1 MFRINKP
8 AARRGHEAFR
18 LDRTGFGAW
27 LSPARRIP
35 GPILAGLCLL
45 LPACKD
51 KGVSPPASAP
61 SGSAPSAAAP
71 AAPAASAVA
80 SPQNTGEAPS
90 AVPAAGA
97 APTILKSTG
106 YFEKPSLCE
115 IEFEGKVKNVD
126 KLPPKHRFWIFVAQ
140 GKADCLDPAAH
151 IIGRTVTSATGEFSF
166 EVFSDWAQDI
176 TFCAAALPG
185 QEQAEGMDKP
195 STLYG
200 KAPGSYHA
208 EATGEIVW
216 KQIDVVVKP
225 GPAHVF
231 PAFKGPKASPPPK

>member
-18 LDRTGFGAW
+18 LDRTGFLPW
-27 LSPARRIP
+27 RSPARRAS

-45 LPACKD
+45 LSACPD
-51 KGVSPPASAP
+51 KGVSPPPSAAP
-61 SGSAPSAAAP
+61 GSAPSAAV
-71 AAPAASAVA
+71 PAASAVA
-80 SPQNTGEAPS
+80 SPQNTGGAASPAP
-90 AVPAAGA
+90 APGA

-115 IEFEGKVKNVD
+115 IEFEGKVKNAD

-200 KAPGSYHA
+200 KASGSYHA
-208 EATGEIVW
+208 EAMGEIVW

-231 PAFKGPKASPPPK
+231 PALKGPKASPPPK